1 MVHVVTYA
9 ENNIDSVVEVTEK
22 ESVLDNCFYDILHL
36 SLQIINGFYGIR
48 FWS

>member
-9 ENNIDSVVEVTEK
+9 ENNIDSVTEK